1 LEGLSAIGETINE
14 FLGARECGTS
24 SNCVVS
30 CYERASQRR
39 GYSSADFSCTRDQL
53 VNNAAIMTEFDLRQ
67 QDCIEGMSRL
77 PNEHVDLV
85 VTSPPYNLGVRY
97 GKFSDRQDRQSY
109 LRWCR
114 EWAAEIRRILKSNG
128 SFFLNIGSA
137 PSNPMLPHEI
147 AIELRDLFVLQN
159 TIHWIKSITIED
171 RRCSRRP
178 VGDATRAH
186 ETQPAGASQREPAT
200 AVRSFGHFK
209 PINSRRF
216 LNDCHEYICHFTKTG
231 RVEIDRLALGVP
243 YQDKSNISRWSHT
256 RGSDLRCRGNT
267 WFIPYE
273 TIQSRAKERP
283 HPATFPV
290 QLAEWC
296 IKLHGLSRVHTMLDP
311 FLGIGN
317 SAVAAQR
324 CRVKKFIG
332 FEIDETYLAEAKR
345 RVSKAL

>member
-1 LEGLSAIGETINE
+1 
-14 FLGARECGTS
+14 
-24 SNCVVS
+24 
-30 CYERASQRR
+30 
-39 GYSSADFSCTRDQL
+39 
-53 VNNAAIMTEFDLRQ
+53 MTEFDLRQ

-77 PNEHVDLV
+77 RDEDVDLV

-114 EWAAEIRRILKSNG
+114 EWAGEGRRILKPDG

-147 AIELRDLFVLQN
+147 VIELTSASGGFVLQN
-159 TIHWIKSITIED
+159 TIHWIKSIAIQNRD
-171 RRCSRRP
+171 
-178 VGDATRAH
+178 GDLQSH
-186 ETQPAGASQREPAT
+186 
-200 AVRSFGHFK
+200 GHFK
-209 PINSRRF
+209 PINSKRF
-216 LNDCHEYICHFTKTG
+216 LNDCHEYIFHFTKTG

-243 YQDKSNISRWSHT
+243 YQDKSNIARWGHT

-267 WFIPYE
+267 WFVPYE

-290 QLAEWC
+290 KLAEWC
-296 IKLHGLSRVHTMLDP
+296 IKLHGISGVQTMLDP

-317 SAVAAQR
+317 SAIAAQR
-324 CRVKKFIG
+324 CGVKKFIG

-345 RVSKAL
+345 RLSL